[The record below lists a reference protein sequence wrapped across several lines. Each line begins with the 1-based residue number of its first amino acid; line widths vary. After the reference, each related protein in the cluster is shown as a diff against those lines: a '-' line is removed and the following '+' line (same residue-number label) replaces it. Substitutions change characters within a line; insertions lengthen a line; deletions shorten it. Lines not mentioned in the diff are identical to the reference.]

1 MANLSQEAIAMDIH
15 GINNRNAHAFGQ
27 LKRQQPQVEQA
38 KPENT
43 KNTETKPTATNLE
56 SQVTSKPKGV
66 AGLLQEEH
74 FKGVADVRLR
84 IVHPEKIEQAANQA
98 AGAMLETEGQKLVS
112 DVMAEVEL
120 IGQEFNV
127 GEQEIL
133 DTVNEFQE
141 KLDTDAPNTVVT
153 QSNIENFPSVY
164 QKAFGEL
171 IQTLSELEPV
181 VASEDQFPSQPLED
195 SSGEM
200 NSIINPEP
208 ITITTEQE
216 EPSANEVD
224 PEKTEF
230 QQALAGLEDMFGGE
244 LQLIETQ
251 INEMMSLSPPSK
263 STENGV
269 AYEKFF
275 EIYQELQG
283 STVEGTDDTVSE
295 VKESLDINV

>member
-1 MANLSQEAIAMDIH
+1 MDIH

>member
-1 MANLSQEAIAMDIH
+1 M
-15 GINNRNAHAFGQ
+15 
-27 LKRQQPQVEQA
+27 
-38 KPENT
+38 
-43 KNTETKPTATNLE
+43 
-56 SQVTSKPKGV
+56 
-66 AGLLQEEH
+66 
-74 FKGVADVRLR
+74 RLR